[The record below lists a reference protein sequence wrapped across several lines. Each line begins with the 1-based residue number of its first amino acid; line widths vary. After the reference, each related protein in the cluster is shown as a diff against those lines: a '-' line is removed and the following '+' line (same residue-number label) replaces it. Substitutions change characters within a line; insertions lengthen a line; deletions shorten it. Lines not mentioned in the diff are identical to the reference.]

1 MFGKRVTA
9 APNAAAAH
17 GYAPAAADPAD
28 EGRIL
33 PKAIWDGPNGD
44 KLRALGF
51 LPDDP
56 ANLSLTP
63 QRMRAMEDAAA
74 DRMNALVAKV
84 NAHIPDVAVLPWAV
98 IPWSVWQDRNAQFL
112 MRLDFLPCSP
122 WNTMLLA
129 ADARSSD
136 FLGLPQHP
144 RAAVPGLHENL
155 TRMIDELRSD
165 TSGELERGVA
175 AISRGDFSIL
185 DRYEQFKNDQFQKL
199 FALTRYIQ
207 KDVHGEEV
215 CARHDELFGI
225 GLSEVTG

>member
-9 APNAAAAH
+9 APNVAAAP
-17 GYAPAAADPAD
+17 GYAPVTADPGD

-44 KLRALGF
+44 QLRALGF

-84 NAHIPDVAVLPWAV
+84 NAHIPDVAVIPWAV
-98 IPWSVWQDRNAQFL
+98 IPWSVWKDENAALL

-129 ADARSSD
+129 ADARSSN

-144 RAAVPGLHENL
+144 RAALPGLHENM
-155 TRMIDELRSD
+155 TRMIDELRSETRD
-165 TSGELERGVA
+165 ELDGGVA
-175 AISRGDFSIL
+175 AISRGDFSVL
-185 DRYEQFKNDQFQKL
+185 GRYETFKKDQFQKL
-199 FALTRYIQ
+199 LMLTRYVQ
-207 KDVHGEEV
+207 KDVYGEGV
-215 CARHDELFGI
+215 CARHDELFGF
-225 GLSEVTG
+225 GLSKVTS